1 VTGSPAPRS
10 IARSIAWSILP
21 VPAPI
26 RELTIGTSDAGV
38 VYVGFGDGLRWLTAA
53 ARRVGADLIGD
64 RDRTRVVCREVTE
77 YLGGD
82 RTAFTVPVDWSLTS
96 GTQRTVLMSLHETVG
111 YGTTA
116 TYGELAVRSG
126 AYGAELGAH
135 AARGV
140 GSIMGSN
147 PIPLVVPCH
156 RVVAADGLG
165 GFGGGLE
172 VKRWLLELE
181 GALPATLAFD
191 LA

>member
-1 VTGSPAPRS
+1 MTGPPVP
-10 IARSIAWSILP
+10 RSIAWSILP
-21 VPAPI
+21 APAPI
-26 RELTIGTSDAGV
+26 RELTIGTTDAGV
-38 VYVGFGDGLRWLTAA
+38 VYIGFGDGLRWLTAA
-53 ARRVGADLIGD
+53 ARRLRVDLVGDRD
-64 RDRTRVVCREVTE
+64 RDRTRAVGQELTE

-96 GTQRTVLMSLHETVG
+96 GTQRTVLTTLHDTVG
-111 YGTTA
+111 YGATA

-135 AARGV
+135 GARGV

-191 LA
+191 QA